1 MTALGFRTEE
11 EHPTSLAHLATV
23 IYVTKRA
30 VCSSRPLNVTK
41 RAVYPSRP
49 LYVMKLAVY
58 PPSRPLNMTQL
69 VVYPSAKAFKRD
81 KACGLSISKVL

>member
-11 EHPTSLAHLATV
+11 EHPTSLARLATV

-69 VVYPSAKAFKRD
+69 VVYPSAKASKHD
-81 KACGLSISKVL
+81 TACGLSISKGL